1 MQNPIFD
8 LTDKIA
14 IVTGATKGLGYG
26 MALALAKAGADIVVV
41 SRTPADCE
49 KVASEISA
57 MGRKALAVPTDV
69 KKKQAIDNLVSKVLE
84 TFGKIDILVNNA
96 GTAVTKAAEEL
107 TEDEWDKVVDTN
119 LKGVFIMAQSVGKE
133 MIKQKKGKIINISS
147 MFGLVGDKS
156 VLPYLASKG
165 GVIQLTKGLALEW
178 AKHNIQVNA
187 LAPGYVITSLNEKE
201 FSEEKV
207 YNYIVGKI
215 PMRRLGKVEEIA
227 GAVVFLASDAANYI
241 TGTTLAVDGGWL
253 AQ

>member
-1 MQNPIFD
+1 MQTPIFD
-8 LTDKIA
+8 LTGKTA
-14 IVTGATKGLGYG
+14 LVTGATKGLGYG
-26 MALALAKAGADIVVV
+26 MALALAQAGADIVVV
-41 SRTPADCE
+41 SRTPADCRR
-49 KVASEISA
+49 VAAEITA
-57 MGRKALAVPTDV
+57 MGRKALAAPTDV
-69 KKKQAIDNLVSKVLE
+69 SQKQAIEKLVSKVVDN
-84 TFGKIDILVNNA
+84 FGKIDILVNNA
-96 GTAVTKAAEEL
+96 GTAVTKPAENL
-107 TEDEWDKVVDTN
+107 TEDEWDRVIDTN
-119 LKGVFIMAQSVGKE
+119 LKGVFIMAQSVGRE

-147 MFGLVGDKS
+147 MFGLVGDKA

-187 LAPGYVITSLNEKE
+187 VAPGYVKTSMNEKE
-201 FSEEKV
+201 FSEEKI

-227 GAVVFLASDAANYI
+227 GAVVFLASDVANYI